1 MDCLDLL
8 KETEQKKLLIN
19 FSLLTNS
26 SILLLDKKKKI
37 IFNIDSKN
45 KNNKIDLGNKPLS
58 LPKDPKDYQK
68 LLINLYEQKTS
79 LSYSLSDKYSLRGEP
94 LILNNTLYGALLFSY
109 PTISFSLFYKQL
121 ELLMQ
126 FLKSLLSLHYELDNL
141 SEEIVYNYEEFSLIS
156 EISQLLG
163 GILKQSE
170 ICRIGIEKISNII
183 PIKKISILLKENK
196 DDHFRIVASQGLTM
210 KNKNL
215 IPEKINSNQGICGW
229 ITEKGQS
236 ILVNNQEQFYLPLNF
251 KKTECQDCQ
260 LCHLPFIFVPLKSEN
275 KVIGLL
281 NISGTSKGQD
291 LTSSNLKLIELI
303 TNQLSLALGNARL
316 FQEREET
323 LLEVVGSL
331 VAAID
336 AKDPYSSGH
345 SKRVY
350 YYTKNF
356 CEELNISEKLKKE
369 ISFSALLHDIG
380 KIGIPENILFKPGK
394 LTSEEWEKIENHPK
408 NGAEIIKHITR
419 FRTLVDGIRNHH
431 ERFDGKGYPDGLKG
445 ERNPL
450 AGRIICLADTF
461 DALTTDRPYRKGF
474 STAQALSIMEE
485 NKGTQFD
492 PHLLD
497 IFLGCFKKG
506 KLKLKKD

>member
-126 FLKSLLSLHYELDNL
+126 FLKNLLSLHYELDNL
-141 SEEIVYNYEEFSLIS
+141 SEEIVYNYEEFSLIF

-215 IPEKINSNQGICGW
+215 IPEKINSNQGMCGW

-291 LTSSNLKLIELI
+291 LTSSDLKLIELI
-303 TNQLSLALGNARL
+303 INQLSLALGNARL

-380 KIGIPENILFKPGK
+380 KIGVPENILFKPNK
-394 LTSEEWEKIENHPK
+394 LTSEEWGKIKNHPK
-408 NGAEIIKHITR
+408 DGAEIIKHITR

-445 ERNPL
+445 EKNPL

-497 IFLGCFKKG
+497 IFLGFFKKG

>member
-1 MDCLDLL
+1 MDYLDLL

-68 LLINLYEQKTS
+68 LLINLYEQKMS

-109 PTISFSLFYKQL
+109 PISSISLFSRQL
-121 ELLMQ
+121 EFLMQ
-126 FLKSLLSLHYELDNL
+126 YLKNLFSLHYELDNL

-156 EISQLLG
+156 EISQLLEG
-163 GILKQSE
+163 TLEQSE
-170 ICRIGIEKISNII
+170 ICRVLIEKICNII
-183 PIKKISILLKENK
+183 PVEKIAILLNEEK
-196 DDHFRIVASQGLTM
+196 DDYFRIVASQGL
-210 KNKNL
+210 KQKNL
-215 IPEKINSNQGICGW
+215 IPEKINSNQGVCGW
-229 ITEKGQS
+229 ITEMGQS

-260 LCHLPFIFVPLKSEN
+260 LCHLPFIFIPLKSDN
-275 KVIGLL
+275 KVIGLI
-281 NISGTSKGQD
+281 NISGKSKGQD
-291 LTSSNLKLIELI
+291 FISRDLKLIELI
-303 TNQLSLALGNARL
+303 TTQVGLSLSNVRL
-316 FQEREET
+316 SQEREKM
-323 LLEVVGSL
+323 LLEVVTSL
-331 VAAID
+331 VATIE

-345 SKRVY
+345 SKRIS
-350 YYTKNF
+350 YYTKLF
-356 CEELNISEKLKKE
+356 CEELNISEGVKKE
-369 ISFSALLHDIG
+369 ISFGALLHDIG
-380 KIGIPENILFKPGK
+380 KIGIPENILLKSGK
-394 LTSEEWEKIENHPK
+394 LTPEQWKIIKNHPK
-408 NGAEIIKHITR
+408 KGMEIISHISR
-419 FRTLVDGIRNHH
+419 FDNINAGIYSHH
-431 ERFDGKGYPDGLKG
+431 ERYDGKGYPDGLKG
-445 ERNPL
+445 EKIPL
-450 AGRIICLADTF
+450 AGRIIALADTF

-474 STAQALSIMEE
+474 NTAQALSIMD
-485 NKGTQFD
+485 KKRATQFD

-497 IFLGCFKKG
+497 IFLRCFKKR

>member
-68 LLINLYEQKTS
+68 LLINLYEQKKPF
-79 LSYSLSDKYSLRGEP
+79 SYSLSAEYSLRGEP

-141 SEEIVYNYEEFSLIS
+141 SEEIVYNYEEFSLIF
-156 EISQLLG
+156 EINQLLG
-163 GILKQSE
+163 GILNQSE
-170 ICRIGIEKISNII
+170 IYRIGIEKISNII
-183 PIKKISILLKENK
+183 PIKKISILLKEDK

-229 ITEKGQS
+229 VTEKGQS

-380 KIGIPENILFKPGK
+380 KIGIPENILLKPGK

-419 FRTLVDGIRNHH
+419 FRTLVNGIRNHH
-431 ERFDGKGYPDGLKG
+431 ERFDGKGYPDVLKG
-445 ERNPL
+445 EKIPL

-461 DALTTDRPYRKGF
+461 DALTSYRPYRKGC